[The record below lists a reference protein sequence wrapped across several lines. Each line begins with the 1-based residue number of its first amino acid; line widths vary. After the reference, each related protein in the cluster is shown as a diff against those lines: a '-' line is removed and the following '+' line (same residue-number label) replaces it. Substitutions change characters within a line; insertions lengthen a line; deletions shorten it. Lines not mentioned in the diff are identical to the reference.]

1 MMRRSNSTHAGTH
14 ARQRGVTM
22 VEALVALVVLSV
34 GMLGIAGLYVSSLRA
49 ERTAQLRTQAVTLV
63 NDMIDR
69 IRANAQAR
77 AGYDL
82 SKATPAT
89 NGCVAGDPPKPCKT
103 EDMAAEDLQIWTDAT
118 KSTLPG
124 GKGSIVYGPAAST
137 GLPDTYTVS
146 VQWNEPGEGK
156 DGAPLTLTYTN
167 SLSLIAVTP

>member
-1 MMRRSNSTHAGTH
+1 MMRHSNDTR

-77 AGYDL
+77 AGYDM
-82 SKATPAT
+82 SKATPASHD
-89 NGCVAGDPPKPCKT
+89 CVASSAPSPCT
-103 EDMAAEDLQIWTDAT
+103 SEEMAAEDLKTWTDSA
-118 KSTLPG
+118 KDTLPG
-124 GKGSIVYGPAAST
+124 GKGNIAYSPAAAT
-137 GLPDTYTVS
+137 GQPDTYAVTVEW
-146 VQWNEPGEGK
+146 VEPGTGA
-156 DGAPLTLTYTN
+156 DGAPMTLQYTN

>member
-1 MMRRSNSTHAGTH
+1 MKRRADSRRAG
-14 ARQRGVTM
+14 QRGVTM

-49 ERTAQLRTQAVTLV
+49 ERTAQLRTQAITLV

-82 SKATPAT
+82 ATVVPAVKNCVAAATPS
-89 NGCVAGDPPKPCKT
+89 PCT
-103 EDMAAEDLQIWTDAT
+103 SADMAAEDLKIWTDAA
-118 KSTLPG
+118 KNTLPG
-124 GKGSIVYGPAAST
+124 GKGTIAYAAAAAT
-137 GLPDTYTVS
+137 GQPDTYAVTVEW
-146 VQWNEPGEGK
+146 VEPGSGP
-156 DGAPLTLTYTN
+156 DGEPLTLNYTN

>member
-1 MMRRSNSTHAGTH
+1 
-14 ARQRGVTM
+14 M

-49 ERTAQLRTQAVTLV
+49 ERTAQLRTTAVQLV

-82 SKATPAT
+82 STATPAIK
-89 NGCVAGDPPKPCKT
+89 GCLASSAPSPCT
-103 EDMAAEDLQIWTDAT
+103 SEDLAAEDLKVWTDAT
-118 KSTLPG
+118 ENFLPG
-124 GKGSIVYGPAAST
+124 GKADIVYTPAPAT
-137 GLPDTYTVS
+137 GQPDTYEVS
-146 VQWNEPGEGK
+146 VEWVEPGTGPDGK
-156 DGAPLTLTYTN
+156 ATTLNYRN